1 MLTLLT
7 DLPDH
12 VVGVEATAHVSKA
25 EYENVLLPAIDA
37 LAERTDKIY
46 FLYVV
51 KTGLDHFSAGA
62 MWDDLKVG
70 LQHFSQW
77 KRIAVVSDN
86 KVIKNMTNF
95 FSFALPA
102 HVKGFSLDRLEE
114 AKKWVAIE

>member
-1 MLTLLT
+1 MISLLN

-12 VVGVEATAHVSKA
+12 VIGVEATDHVSKA
-25 EYENVLLPAIDA
+25 DYENVLLPAVDA
-37 LAERTDKIY
+37 LAKRTGKIH

-70 LQHFSQW
+70 LQHFSHW

-86 KVIKNMTNF
+86 KVIENMTNF
-95 FSFALPA
+95 FSFAMPA

-114 AKKWVAIE
+114 AKTWVSIE